1 MDQAGQLDNVPRR
14 YAWFRRILKTHDDE
28 SNALFPP
35 SWEVTRLL
43 ITLFAEYTKTDL
55 ENVLGKG
62 VPAVTVLLEALQGT
76 LDFEGAMSK
85 RLDLPVS
92 YRF

>member
-1 MDQAGQLDNVPRR
+1 M
-14 YAWFRRILKTHDDE
+14 LKAHDEED
-28 SNALFPP
+28 NALFPP

-43 ITLFAEYTKTDL
+43 IALFAEYTRTDL

-62 VPAVTVLLEALQGT
+62 VPGVNVLLEALQGT
-76 LDFEGAMSK
+76 LDFESAMSK

-92 YRF
+92 HLAPYPCSGPTVG